1 MVVLDEQTAYWS
13 SPFFL
18 DEFDKD
24 RSRIHRN
31 GGISS
36 WAKYPIFGEKSRS
49 SSRCSIPADKLEFCP
64 LVNTRKKLG
73 FAPPSQNVKPEIGW
87 QTWGSWE
94 RGAGQDS
101 TPFRDRTVMG
111 KLLWI
116 AMIWAFRWERGIWFI
131 AFPILNSRYDR
142 AMNRFLFE
150 LVFLWDLPRKNL

>member
-1 MVVLDEQTAYWS
+1 MNRLHTEVHL
-13 SPFFL
+13 FFWMNL
-18 DEFDKD
+18 TRTGREFT
-24 RSRIHRN
+24 
-31 GGISS
+31 GTVGFQ
-36 WAKYPIFGEKSRS
+36 AGL
-49 SSRCSIPADKLEFCP
+49 SIPFLVKKVVVHPDVQSLLVKSEFCP

-101 TPFRDRTVMG
+101 TPFRDRTAMG